1 MIINLV
7 KKQKKTVV
15 SVVIPTYNA
24 SKIIVECIQ
33 SVCRQ
38 SFTSFEI
45 LVVDDCSTDNTRQII
60 KNMKITNLRLFKTKV
75 NSGGPAK
82 PRNIG
87 ISKSRGQYIAFLDQ
101 DDLWEKDKLRTCINE
116 IKNKYDLCYHQLRY
130 NSKIINKHKIDI
142 SKDPFKMLLKFGPIP
157 TTSGI
162 VCGKKIIQKVNGFS
176 ESKNLIAGEDYDCWL
191 KIAATGGKFF
201 FINKP
206 LGTYGKNSQ
215 RLTNPKRGVQIVREI
230 KKKYFKNEKY
240 IPFWMH
246 KSLLKSICYT
256 KGFHHSVIYA
266 LKNIKNITVSFIL
279 LLKKA

>member
-101 DDLWEKDKLRTCINE
+101 DDLWEKNKLRTCINE
-116 IKNKYDLCYHQLRY
+116 N
-130 NSKIINKHKIDI
+130 
-142 SKDPFKMLLKFGPIP
+142 
-157 TTSGI
+157 
-162 VCGKKIIQKVNGFS
+162 
-176 ESKNLIAGEDYDCWL
+176 
-191 KIAATGGKFF
+191 
-201 FINKP
+201 NKP
-206 LGTYGKNSQ
+206 ET
-215 RLTNPKRGVQIVREI
+215 I
-230 KKKYFKNEKY
+230 
-240 IPFWMH
+240 
-246 KSLLKSICYT
+246 
-256 KGFHHSVIYA
+256 
-266 LKNIKNITVSFIL
+266 
-279 LLKKA
+279 